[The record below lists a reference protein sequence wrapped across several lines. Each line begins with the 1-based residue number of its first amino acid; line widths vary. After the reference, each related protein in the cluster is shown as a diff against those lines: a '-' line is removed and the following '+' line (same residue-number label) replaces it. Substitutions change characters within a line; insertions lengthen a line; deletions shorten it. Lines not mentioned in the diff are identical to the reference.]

1 MISKG
6 FSFKESTDFKVKGKP
21 IAEIQEAQKE
31 IQVIEKLVDSG
42 QIKAYLV
49 QDLLDNISDPK
60 IHKIL
65 NEFEKNG
72 DGRLDAQELGR
83 LMEELG
89 KQRDQNDTLKKV
101 SMGVFIVLIILLAA
115 NTALTFMML
124 KMTKE
129 VYVSSGDS
137 AMTTSSGDM
146 LLTDKP
152 RVYTM
157 LTDIPKLPITALNSM
172 NQLTFSTMDGK
183 VHNYAVQGNYLI
195 YYHFIIIIII
205 II

>member
-1 MISKG
+1 M
-6 FSFKESTDFKVKGKP
+6 
-21 IAEIQEAQKE
+21 
-31 IQVIEKLVDSG
+31 
-42 QIKAYLV
+42 
-49 QDLLDNISDPK
+49 QDLLDHISDPK

-72 DGRLDAQELGR
+72 DGRLDSEELAH

-89 KQRDQNDTLKKV
+89 KQRDRNDTLKKV
-101 SMGVFIVLIILLAA
+101 SLGVFIVLVILLAA

-129 VYVSSGDS
+129 VYVNSDDR
-137 AMTTSSGDM
+137 AMTTSSGNM

-152 RVYTM
+152 RVYTL
-157 LTDIPKLPITALNSM
+157 LTDIPKLPITALNSL

-183 VHNYAVQGNYLI
+183 VHNYAVQGMY
-195 YYHFIIIIII
+195 
-205 II
+205 